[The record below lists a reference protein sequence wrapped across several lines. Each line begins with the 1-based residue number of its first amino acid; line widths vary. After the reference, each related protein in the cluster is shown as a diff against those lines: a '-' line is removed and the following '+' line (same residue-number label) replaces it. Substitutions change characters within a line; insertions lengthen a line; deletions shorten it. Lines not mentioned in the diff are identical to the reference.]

1 MDGFNAN
8 SHVNGK
14 IPVVAVVGPTASGK
28 SALAVELALRFNGE
42 VVSADSMQIY
52 RNVPVGTA
60 QPSEPEKKGIP
71 HHMVAFQN
79 LDEPFSVA
87 DYVERAAQ
95 CIAGID
101 SRGKLPILAGG
112 TGLYVRSL
120 LENIQ
125 FSEQESNPE
134 LRRQLTERANQEGAE
149 SLWKELE
156 NLDPACAKQ
165 VDSGNIKRVVRAL
178 ELYYTTGMQL
188 EERLALSRSV
198 PSPYLPFKI
207 GLNFRN
213 RASLYEHIDRRV
225 DWMLEHGLLEEAEQV
240 LRLPPEITARQA
252 IGYKEFD
259 AYFSGEQTLR
269 QAAEC
274 LKRESR
280 RYAKRQLTWFRREKE
295 LHWLYV
301 DDFTAPEALFEQA
314 AREVKSFFGTL
325 ETKKEAQVNE

>member
-1 MDGFNAN
+1 M
-8 SHVNGK
+8 
-14 IPVVAVVGPTASGK
+14 
-28 SALAVELALRFNGE
+28 
-42 VVSADSMQIY
+42 Y
-52 RNVPVGTA
+52 
-60 QPSEPEKKGIP
+60 
-71 HHMVAFQN
+71 
-79 LDEPFSVA
+79 
-87 DYVERAAQ
+87 
-95 CIAGID
+95 
-101 SRGKLPILAGG
+101 
-112 TGLYVRSL
+112 
-120 LENIQ
+120 
-125 FSEQESNPE
+125 
-134 LRRQLTERANQEGAE
+134 RRQ
-149 SLWKELE
+149 
-156 NLDPACAKQ
+156 
-165 VDSGNIKRVVRAL
+165 
-178 ELYYTTGMQL
+178 
-188 EERLALSRSV
+188 RLALSRSV

-213 RASLYEHIDRRV
+213 RASLYERIDRRV

-325 ETKKEAQVNE
+325 DTKRCV

>member
-1 MDGFNAN
+1 MDGFNTYSQAN
-8 SHVNGK
+8 RK

-52 RNVPVGTA
+52 RNIPVGTA
-60 QPSEPEKKGIP
+60 QPSEPEQRGIP

-79 LDEPFSVA
+79 LLEPFSVA
-87 DYVERAAQ
+87 DYVERAAR
-95 CIAGID
+95 CIADID
-101 SRGKLPILAGG
+101 DRGKLPILAGG

-134 LRRQLTERANQEGAE
+134 LRQQLTERANREGPE

-188 EERLALSRSV
+188 EARLALSRSV
-198 PSPYLPFKI
+198 PSPYLPCKI

-213 RASLYEHIDRRV
+213 RASLYERIDRRV
-225 DWMLEHGLLEEAEQV
+225 DQMLEQGLLAEAEKV
-240 LRLPPEITARQA
+240 LQLPPEITARQA

-259 AYFSGEQTLR
+259 AYFSGRQTLQ
-269 QAAEC
+269 QAADC

-295 LHWLYV
+295 LRWLYV
-301 DDFTAPEALFEQA
+301 DDFTTPEALFEQA
-314 AREVKSFFGTL
+314 AQEVEHFLGML
-325 ETKKEAQVNE
+325 DMEKEA